1 MGYIARNAVTAVCAE
16 LPMDPRKIS
25 HDPYPG
31 QVPEAP
37 RFFVSRYVTRA
48 PRKQVA
54 VIFER
59 LDSFLNA
66 QANARLERPSST
78 PTAQPER

>member
-1 MGYIARNAVTAVCAE
+1 VEDLSRSI
-16 LPMDPRKIS
+16 PRQI
-25 HDPYPG
+25 
-31 QVPEAP
+31 PEAP

-54 VIFER
+54 LIFER

-66 QANARLERPSST
+66 LAKTRLERTGSMLA
-78 PTAQPER
+78 AQLER